1 MAFADGTLIPLSASA
16 NSDAG
21 KVWLYKEDATVTAI
35 RAASYFDDAYPSYG
49 IKDEDII
56 MIIGNDG
63 FGFSSI
69 DITSGV
75 VTVVENVTSQLA

>member
-21 KVWLYKEDATVTAI
+21 KVWLYKEDATLAAI
-35 RAASYFDDAYPSYG
+35 RAANYFDDAYPNYG
-49 IKDEDII
+49 IQDEDVI

-63 FGFSSI
+63 FGFSNI
-69 DITSGV
+69 DITAGA
-75 VTVVENVTSQLA
+75 VTVVESITSA

>member
-1 MAFADGTLIPLSASA
+1 MAFEDGTLVAIQVA

-21 KVWLYKEDATVTAI
+21 KVWLYKEDATIAAI
-35 RAASYFDDAYPSYG
+35 RAANYFNNAHPEYG
-49 IKDEDII
+49 ITTGDIL

-69 DITSGV
+69 AISSGN
-75 VTVVENVTSQLA
+75 VTVVESITSA